1 LRHQCLNMQ
10 NNMAIHFHTLKVKEV
25 KKQTP
30 ECVSVSF
37 DIPEALQKDFL
48 FMQGQNITLKKTIDG
63 EELRRSYSI
72 CTAPFEN
79 KLTVAIKKV
88 EGGKFSA
95 YANDELKTGDELEV
109 LPPTGKFNTPLNETN
124 KKNYLAIAAGSGI
137 TPVISIIKTTL
148 QTEPLSSFTLV
159 FANRNKG
166 SIIFFEE
173 LEGLKNK
180 YLQRF
185 NFINLLTR
193 EKTDADIFFGRIN
206 AEKLNQLGKLV
217 DYTKQDEFFVCGPEE
232 MIFCVKGFLENM
244 GIDKK
249 KIHFELFTT
258 PGVNKQS
265 GMEANG
271 QKGET
276 VKSSIQI
283 KLDGRTVDF
292 PMGFDSGSIL
302 DEALKQGADLPFAC
316 KGGVCCTC
324 KAKLIEGKVEMDVH
338 WGLEEE
344 EIKQGFIL
352 TCQSHPVT
360 EKVVIDF
367 DVR

>member
-1 LRHQCLNMQ
+1 
-10 NNMAIHFHTLKVKEV
+10 MAIHFHKLKVKEV

-37 DIPEALQKDFL
+37 DIPGELQKDFV
-48 FMQGQNITLKKTIDG
+48 FKQGQNITLKKTIDG
-63 EELRRSYSI
+63 EEVRRSYSI
-72 CTAPFEN
+72 CSAPFEN
-79 KLTVAIKKV
+79 ELTVAIKKV
-88 EGGKFSA
+88 DAGKFSA
-95 YANDELKTGDELEV
+95 YANDVLKKGDEIEV
-109 LPPTGKFNTPLNETN
+109 LPPTGKFNTVLDSAN
-124 KKNYLAIAAGSGI
+124 KKSYLAFAAGSGI

-148 QTEPLSSFTLV
+148 QTEPQSNFTLV
-159 FANRNKG
+159 FANRNRA

-193 EKTDADIFFGRIN
+193 EKTDADIFFGRIDN
-206 AEKLNQLGKLV
+206 EKLNQLNKLI
-217 DYTKQDEFFVCGPEE
+217 DYNKQDEFFICGPEE
-232 MIFCVKGFLENM
+232 MIFCVKDFLEAKS
-244 GIDKK
+244 IDKK

-258 PGVNKQS
+258 PGANKQK
-265 GMEANG
+265 GKEA
-271 QKGET
+271 KGLTAEKIKTT
-276 VKSSIQI
+276 VQI
-283 KLDGRTVDF
+283 KLDGRTVEF
-292 PMGFDSGSIL
+292 PMGFDSSSIL

-324 KAKLIEGKVEMDVH
+324 KAKLLEGKVEMDVH

-344 EIKQGFIL
+344 EIKQGYIL

>member
-1 LRHQCLNMQ
+1 
-10 NNMAIHFHTLKVKEV
+10 MAIHFHTLKVKEV
-25 KKQTP
+25 KRQTP

-37 DIPEALQKDFL
+37 EIPEALQKDFS
-48 FMQGQNITLKKTIDG
+48 FTQGQNITLKKTIDG

-79 KLTVAIKKV
+79 ELSVAIKKV
-88 EGGKFSA
+88 EGGKFST

-109 LPPTGKFNTPLNETN
+109 LPPTGKFNTALSETN

-137 TPVISIIKTTL
+137 TPVISIIKATL
-148 QTEPLSSFTLV
+148 QTEPQSNFTLV
-159 FANRNKG
+159 FVNRNRA
-166 SIIFFEE
+166 SIIFFEA

-206 AEKLNQLGKLV
+206 EEKLNQLGKLV
-217 DYTKQDEFFVCGPEE
+217 DYNNQDEFFVCGPEE
-232 MIFCVKGFLENM
+232 MIFCVKDFLEAR

-258 PGVNKQS
+258 PGANKQK
-265 GMEANG
+265 GKEAKG
-271 QKGET
+271 QGDKKI
-276 VKSSIQI
+276 KSTIEI

-292 PMGFDSGSIL
+292 PMGLDSGSIL

>member
-1 LRHQCLNMQ
+1 
-10 NNMAIHFHTLKVKEV
+10 MAIHFHTLKVKEV
-25 KKQTP
+25 KRQTP
-30 ECVSVSF
+30 DCVSVSF
-37 DIPEALQKDFL
+37 DIPAALQGDFL
-48 FMQGQNITLKKTIDG
+48 FTQGQNITLKKTING

-79 KLTVAIKKV
+79 ELTVAIKKV
-88 EGGKFSA
+88 DGGKFSSF
-95 YANDELKTGDELEV
+95 ANDELKNGDELEV
-109 LPPTGKFNTPLNETN
+109 MPPTGKFNTTLHIAN
-124 KKNYLAIAAGSGI
+124 KKNYIAFAAGSGI

-148 QTEPLSSFTLV
+148 QAEPQSNFTLV
-159 FANRNKG
+159 FANRNRA

-193 EKTDADIFFGRIN
+193 EKTDADIFFGRIDTD
-206 AEKLNQLGKLV
+206 KLNQLNKLI
-217 DYTKQDEFFVCGPEE
+217 DYNKQDEFFVCGPEE
-232 MIFCVKGFLENM
+232 MIFCVRDFLEGR

-258 PGVNKQS
+258 PGSSTQKNNIAGKQGAEKIKS
-265 GMEANG
+265 
-271 QKGET
+271 T
-276 VKSSIQI
+276 VQI

-292 PMGFDSGSIL
+292 AMGFESGSIL

-324 KAKLIEGKVEMDVH
+324 KAKLVEGKVEMDVN

>member
-1 LRHQCLNMQ
+1 
-10 NNMAIHFHTLKVKEV
+10 MAIHFHTLKVKEV
-25 KKQTP
+25 KRQTP

-37 DIPEALQKDFL
+37 DIPKEFQTDFL
-48 FMQGQNITLKKTIDG
+48 FTQGQNITLRKMIDG
-63 EELRRSYSI
+63 EEVRRSYSI

-79 KLTVAIKKV
+79 ELAVAIKKV
-88 EGGKFSA
+88 DGGKFSA
-95 YANDELKTGDELEV
+95 YANDELKSGDEIEV
-109 LPPTGKFNTPLNETN
+109 LPPTGKFNTVLSSTN
-124 KKNYLAIAAGSGI
+124 KKNYLAFAAGSGI

-148 QTEPLSSFTLV
+148 QTEPASNFTLV
-159 FANRNKG
+159 FANRNRA

-173 LEGLKNK
+173 LEALKNK

-193 EKTDADIFFGRIN
+193 EKTDADIFFGRID
-206 AEKLNQLGKLV
+206 ADKLAQLNKLV
-217 DYTKQDEFFVCGPEE
+217 DYNKQDEFFICGPEE
-232 MIFCVKGFLENM
+232 MIFCVKDFLEAKN
-244 GIDKK
+244 IDKK

-258 PGVNKQS
+258 PGADKQGS
-265 GMEANG
+265 KEAKG
-271 QKGET
+271 QTAEKIKST
-276 VKSSIQI
+276 VQI

-292 PMGFDSGSIL
+292 PMGFESGSIL

-324 KAKLIEGKVEMDVH
+324 KAKLLEGKVEMDVH

-344 EIKQGFIL
+344 EVKQGFIL

-360 EKVVIDF
+360 ERVVIDF